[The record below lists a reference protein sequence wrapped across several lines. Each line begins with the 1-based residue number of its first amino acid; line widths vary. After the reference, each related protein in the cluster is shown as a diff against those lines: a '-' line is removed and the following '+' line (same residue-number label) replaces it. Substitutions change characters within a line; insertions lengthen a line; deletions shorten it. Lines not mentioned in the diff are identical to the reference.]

1 MSSGDPTHWAGNWRM
16 EFSEG
21 ELSWTS
27 RAGADIGA
35 GGDLVQVRHR
45 GARPVT
51 QSMEKLPLL
60 GRSRALQHLVE
71 SIAAGVE
78 PESSGRQN
86 LGTVAIMEASVP
98 RPRATASSR
107 SPRSGTCRD
116 PREPRVAH
124 LVHRCRYG
132 RSEGCSGRP
141 MTPGSSQPFSNH
153 NGGGMNRQR
162 VEVGLEVML
171 EANATPIDGKRVG
184 LVTNSS
190 AIDRQLRSAV
200 DRLHADQRFDLAT
213 LFGPEH
219 GVRGDAQAGVEVDSV
234 EDSRTGLPVYSLY
247 GDTREPTP
255 EMLDGLDALI
265 FDVQDVPVRFATY
278 ISTLAYCQVA
288 AASAGLDVVVL
299 DRPNSL
305 TGMHVE
311 GNLLDPAFTSFVGIH
326 PIVIRHGLTVG
337 EFARLFAAE
346 RSLPEPI
353 VVPMRN
359 WERDMWFDEMGL
371 PWVQPSPNLPTLDSV
386 TLYPGTCLIE
396 GTNISEGRGTARP
409 FEYIG
414 APWIDPYRLAED
426 LERRNLPGL
435 AYRPA
440 FFSPVFSKHAGEVCG
455 GVQVYALDRKAL
467 RPVELGI
474 QLLHALR
481 GHNPDAFEW
490 RSRSTGE
497 YFVDLLSGTDR
508 LRRSLDDGAA
518 PADIMADWDKDA
530 AAFEERRRPY
540 LLYPE

>member
-1 MSSGDPTHWAGNWRM
+1 MS
-16 EFSEG
+16 
-21 ELSWTS
+21 
-27 RAGADIGA
+27 
-35 GGDLVQVRHR
+35 
-45 GARPVT
+45 
-51 QSMEKLPLL
+51 
-60 GRSRALQHLVE
+60 
-71 SIAAGVE
+71 
-78 PESSGRQN
+78 
-86 LGTVAIMEASVP
+86 
-98 RPRATASSR
+98 
-107 SPRSGTCRD
+107 
-116 PREPRVAH
+116 
-124 LVHRCRYG
+124 
-132 RSEGCSGRP
+132 
-141 MTPGSSQPFSNH
+141 
-153 NGGGMNRQR
+153 RQR

-171 EANATPIDGKRVG
+171 GAGSTPIDGKRVG

-200 DRLHADQRFDLAT
+200 DRLHADQRFDLAK

-234 EDSRTGLPVYSLY
+234 EDFRTGLPVYSLY
-247 GDTREPTP
+247 GDTREPAP
-255 EMLDGLDALI
+255 EMLEGLDALV
-265 FDVQDVPVRFATY
+265 FDIQDVPVRFATY

-288 AASAGLDVVVL
+288 AARAGVDMVVL

-346 RSLPEPI
+346 RGLPEPI

-359 WERDMWFDEMGL
+359 WDRDMWFDETGL

-396 GTNISEGRGTARP
+396 GTNISEGRGTTRP

-414 APWIDPYRLAED
+414 APWIDPYRLVAD

-435 AYRPA
+435 GYRPV

-455 GVQVYALDRKAL
+455 GVQVYALDREDM

-474 QLLHALR
+474 HLLHALR
-481 GHNPDAFEW
+481 GHDPEAFEW

-497 YFVDLLSGTDR
+497 HFVDLLSGTDR
-508 LRRSLDDGAA
+508 LRRALDDEAG
-518 PADIMADWDKDA
+518 PAEIMADWEKDA
-530 AAFEERRRPY
+530 ASFEERRRPY